1 MADFKNLNLPTHI
14 TDSLKKIGFK
24 SPTVVQERVIP
35 SILSGKSIIGQS
47 QTGTGKTH
55 SFLLPIMAEIE
66 IDKPV
71 VQAVITAP
79 TRELAT
85 QIYLAAIKL
94 NDLFP
99 EEKQIQI
106 RSYIGGTDKQ
116 RSIDKLK
123 QQPQLVIGT
132 PGRIFDLIDSNALNV
147 YTANQL
153 VVDEADLMI
162 DLGFMEDVD
171 KIASRMAKDLQ
182 ILVFSATIPEKLQP
196 FLKKYMENPKHIEVD
211 PKQVSAKKIEHILVP
226 AKHRNKAELIKN
238 ILAIHNPYLALIFA
252 NSKKNADELH
262 AALSERGLKVGLMHG
277 DLPARERKRV
287 MKEIN
292 DLKYQYVVASDLAA
306 RGIDIEGVSHVINSE
321 IPQDL
326 DFYIHRSGRTGRA
339 DLSGIA
345 ITVYED
351 SDEDAIIKL
360 EKMGITF
367 INKDVIKG
375 EWIDLKDRNKRK
387 KRVAPTLD
395 KKSGKTGALTSESKT
410 GKTVAPTGESKSGKA
425 IAKPK
430 AVKPGYKKKHAYE
443 VAKVKEKE
451 RRAHKKQEVR
461 STKKETKAKYSK

>member
-1 MADFKNLNLPTHI
+1 MADFKNLKLPTHI
-14 TDSLKKIGFK
+14 TDSLLKIGFK
-24 SPTVVQERVIP
+24 NPTIVQERVIP

-66 IDKPV
+66 VDKPV
-71 VQAVITAP
+71 VQAIVSAP

-85 QIYLAAIKL
+85 QIFLAATKL

-99 EEKQIQI
+99 EENKIQI

-123 QQPQLVIGT
+123 QQPQLIIGT
-132 PGRIFDLIDSNALNV
+132 PGRIYDLIDSNALNV
-147 YTANQL
+147 YTAKQL

-171 KIASRMAKDLQ
+171 KIASRMAKVLQ

-226 AKHRNKAELIKN
+226 SKHRNKAELIKN
-238 ILAIHNPYLALIFA
+238 ILTIHNPYLALIFA
-252 NSKKNADELH
+252 NSKKNADELY
-262 AALSERGLKVGLMHG
+262 AGLAERGLKVGLMHG

-292 DLKYQYVVASDLAA
+292 ELKYQYVVASDLAA

-339 DLSGIA
+339 SLSGVA
-345 ITVYED
+345 ITIYED
-351 SDEDAIIKL
+351 RDEDAIIKL

-367 INKDVIKG
+367 TNKDVVKG
-375 EWIDLKDRNKRK
+375 EWVDLKDRNKRK
-387 KRVAPTLD
+387 KRVAPTVE
-395 KKSGKTGALTSESKT
+395 T
-410 GKTVAPTGESKSGKA
+410 KSGKA
-425 IAKPK
+425 IAPTGEAKSGKAVAKPK
-430 AVKPGYKKKHAYE
+430 AVKPGYKKKHAFE
-443 VAKVKEKE
+443 MAKVNEKE

-461 STKKETKAKYSK
+461 TAKKATKAKYSK